1 MLNLLMKPHLKT
13 LFRKKLENF
22 KEEIWKSK
30 KQDLNNPELRD
41 PTLHSTETKSKIKKK
56 DRNFRPG
63 EEELEEEE
71 EEATDL
77 NKTDNKLIMK
87 TNQKLIIKNQM
98 KILFMSVI

>member
-1 MLNLLMKPHLKT
+1 MKPHLKT
-13 LFRKKLENF
+13 QFLKKLENF

-30 KQDLNNPELRD
+30 KQGLNNPELRD
-41 PTLHSTETKSKIKKK
+41 PTLHLTETKSRIKKK
-56 DRNFRPG
+56 DLNFRPEG
-63 EEELEEEE
+63 EELEEEE
-71 EEATDL
+71 EEAIDL